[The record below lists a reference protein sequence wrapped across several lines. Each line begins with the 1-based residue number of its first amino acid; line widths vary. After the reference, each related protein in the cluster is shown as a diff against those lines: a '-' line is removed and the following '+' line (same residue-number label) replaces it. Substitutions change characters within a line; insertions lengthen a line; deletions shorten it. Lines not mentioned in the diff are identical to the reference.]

1 MKKLILVALLSVGL
15 AGMSQAATEPDHAA
29 SGDMRP
35 VDHFWTFDGMDGW
48 RPLGRDSLIVWATA
62 FRPYLIKLSRPAFE
76 LRFEHTI
83 GVTSMGGTVYA
94 KFDSVIVDGIRYP
107 IRAIYKLDPGTAR
120 HMKEA
125 A

>member
-1 MKKLILVALLSVGL
+1 MKKLILLTLLSVGL
-15 AGMSQAATEPDHAA
+15 VGMSQAANATDHAA

-35 VDHFWTFDGMDGW
+35 VDHFWTFGDMDGW

-62 FRPYLIKLSRPAFE
+62 FRPYLIKLSRPSFE

-83 GVTSMGGTVYA
+83 GVTSTGGTVFA

-107 IRAIYKLDPGTAR
+107 IRAIYELDPKTAR